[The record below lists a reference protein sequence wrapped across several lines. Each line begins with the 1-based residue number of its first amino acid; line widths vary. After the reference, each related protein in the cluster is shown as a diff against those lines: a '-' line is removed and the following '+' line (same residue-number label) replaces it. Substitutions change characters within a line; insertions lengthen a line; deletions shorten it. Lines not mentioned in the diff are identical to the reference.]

1 MRTPTASMSSKDPS
15 LRRQL
20 TSILLKLRSRCTYAT
35 LRSLPSFFGLNP
47 QNMCLGATSYQLPF
61 GEGKVEKKEKELTL
75 KQRLTLNVSY
85 FLTNYILL
93 LAVSEDV

>member
-1 MRTPTASMSSKDPS
+1 
-15 LRRQL
+15 
-20 TSILLKLRSRCTYAT
+20 
-35 LRSLPSFFGLNP
+35 
-47 QNMCLGATSYQLPF
+47 MCLGATSYQLPF